1 MPEPQKI
8 PGGTEKFRASKV
20 YTNLVAKIPDLDQVL
35 KDNGALIAGGSV
47 LGALLDTEYRSNHSH
62 WGSDVDLYVPI
73 PNDKTIHT
81 LFRDKLKQAFSN
93 FKSSEYCES
102 FLRKNGIRTVVT
114 YGTTSIAYDL
124 RNPHYTSVDVMAIRK
139 RTTPLQVVQN
149 FDLTFCQVWYDG
161 EDVWATHPEHIQN
174 KSGELQGDYVKVFLS
189 GNIFLR
195 KRMRKYM
202 SRGFKIKA
210 DTTGVEATQEILNDF
225 GSMPRLC
232 HSMKQYPESREK
244 LARKTLF
251 RACFARYFTPI
262 RQYLK
267 EEDGYDS
274 DEYVDEPEKLI
285 DLAGSMNAFAEKVY
299 GYFAEIENAFGVID
313 FSEHPYRIEHIRESY
328 FQPLVQETTRLCGE
342 AYEALYG
349 EPPSIILYPENNE
362 NNNENNNNNN
372 EFENEN
378 NNLEIP
384 EGENRPIETRAM
396 ETPDA
401 TECFDP
407 YMASTVDIADN
418 QVLFYIYK
426 QQPNQEPEFVTA
438 ACIDNETEENGQI
451 VQLYRKFLDSQEY
464 VYYKCLPTVPQ
475 TAIFIGL
482 HQIEPEPLRR
492 LTLSQNIYVFE
503 NQARHIEAGKKYAL
517 IPTENRV
524 GRIVSKSLLQT
535 GEAVSAEHCQ
545 TNYQDKIYEIYE
557 MIAPATQGGAVRFRK
572 LPRGSKTK
580 RRTFRNKGK
589 NLRKTRNR
597 RRSYKNT
604 PRRVRK

>member
-1 MPEPQKI
+1 MPDPQKI

-20 YTNLVAKIPDLDQVL
+20 YKNLVAKIPELDQVL

-47 LGALLDTEYRSNHSH
+47 LGALLDTEYRSNINQ
-62 WGSDVDLYVPI
+62 WGSDADIYVPI

-81 LFRDKLKQAFSN
+81 LFRQKLTQGYRN

-102 FLRKNGIRTVVT
+102 FLRRNGIRTVVS
-114 YGTTSIAYDL
+114 YGTTDTMYSIH
-124 RNPHYTSVDVMAIRK
+124 NPNYTAIDVMAIRK

-189 GNIFLR
+189 GNHFLR

-225 GSMPRLC
+225 GSMPRLGYC
-232 HSMKQYPESREK
+232 MNQYPESREK

-251 RACFARYFTPI
+251 RASIVEHYTPI
-262 RQYLK
+262 REYLK

-274 DEYVDEPEKLI
+274 DEYVDEPEKI
-285 DLAGSMNAFAEKVY
+285 IELAGSEEALAELIN
-299 GYFAEIENAFGVID
+299 GYFDDISRTFNQID
-313 FSEHPYRIEHIRESY
+313 FEEYPYRLEHLLESY
-328 FQPLVQETTRLCGE
+328 FGPLVEEATRLCGDVYFE
-342 AYEALYG
+342 RYDEY
-349 EPPSIILYPENNE
+349 PSITVQEGNNNATSVGSMGSVENNVQNG
-362 NNNENNNNNN
+362 NN
-372 EFENEN
+372 
-378 NNLEIP
+378 IP

-396 ETPDA
+396 ETPDV

-407 YMASTVDIADN
+407 YMASNVDIADN

-426 QQPNQEPEFVTA
+426 QEPNQEPEFVRA
-438 ACIDNETEENGQI
+438 ACIDNETEEDGET
-451 VQLYRKFLDSQEY
+451 VLLYKRFLEAKQY

-475 TAIFIGL
+475 GAIFIGL

-492 LTLSQNIYVFE
+492 LAFHRNIYVFE
-503 NQARHIEAGKKYAL
+503 SQANNIEAGKKYAL

-535 GEAVSAEHCQ
+535 GDAVSAEHCQ

-557 MIAPATQGGAVRFRK
+557 MVSPAEGGAVKLRK
-572 LPRGSKTK
+572 LPKDSKVRRG
-580 RRTFRNKGK
+580 TFRKKGK
-589 NLRKTRNR
+589 NVRKTRNR
-597 RRSYKNT
+597 RSYKNKV
-604 PRRVRK
+604 RRIRK